1 MGALPMSSSLAD
13 PWLSLYGRRSTS
25 PSPVS
30 RMMSAFARDFR
41 PGVDINLGVGYVN
54 EETIPGQQIAQALQ
68 AVLSR
73 PDVYPHALNYG
84 GSEGSPN
91 LVSALRRFLVRNDVG
106 GLTERVLEQRRI
118 IIGASGVTS
127 LLDAIATVMRPG
139 IVVTG
144 DPLYYIYSDYL
155 ARLGF
160 TLLPIPEDHEGLK
173 TELIQERLAPV
184 LDQLSFF
191 YVVTVGNPTSS
202 ILTNSRRREL
212 VSIATRISSRL
223 GRQVPLFLDNA
234 YELLVHG
241 PSAQRL
247 EACSLHDAARIVYE
261 LGTLSKILAPALRI
275 GYVLGPPGTLMDAL
289 VQHTSDVGFSA
300 PLINQEMAAYLLD
313 HVADDHVRLVNAG
326 YRAKAAAVRG
336 WIESELGSEL
346 EDVRGGEAGF
356 YYYLTFVRTHTQ
368 EGSPLYR
375 YASRTTGRPEVDGGQ
390 DGPNPRVVYVPGA
403 FCVHPQ
409 GDYAEAGRR
418 QLRLSYGYASLDE
431 IRRGLV
437 ILGEA
442 ARYARDG
449 SL

>member
-1 MGALPMSSSLAD
+1 MSPPLGAPL
-13 PWLSLYGRRSTS
+13 LSPYGRRSTFA
-25 PSPVS
+25 SPVS

-41 PGVDINLGVGYVN
+41 AGVDINLGVGYVN
-54 EETIPGQQIAQALQ
+54 EETIPGEQIAHALGK
-68 AVLSR
+68 VLSN

-91 LVSALRRFLVRNDVG
+91 LVSALRRFLGRNRVG
-106 GLTERVLEQRRI
+106 GLTERVLEERRI
-118 IIGASGVTS
+118 VIGASGVTS

-139 IVVTG
+139 VVVTG

-160 TLLPIPEDHEGLK
+160 TVLPIPEDHEGLD
-173 TELIQERLAPV
+173 TQLIEEKVASV

-202 ILTNSRRREL
+202 ILTNARRRQL
-212 VSIATRISSRL
+212 VGIVTRISSRL
-223 GRQVPLFLDNA
+223 GRRVPLFLDNA

-241 PSAQRL
+241 PSAERP
-247 EACSLHDAARIVYE
+247 EACSLHDTAGVVYE

-275 GYVLGPPGTLMDAL
+275 GYVLGPPGALMDAL
-289 VQHTSDVGFSA
+289 VQHTNDVGFSA
-300 PLINQEMAAYLLD
+300 PLMNQEMAAYLLD

-326 YRAKAAAVRG
+326 YHAKAAAVRDF
-336 WIESELGSEL
+336 IQSELVSEL
-346 EDVRGGEAGF
+346 EDVVGGEAGF
-356 YYYLTFVRTHTQ
+356 YYYLTFRRTKTH
-368 EGSPLYR
+368 EGSPLHR
-375 YASRTTGRPEVDGGQ
+375 YVSRTTGRLDVDGSR
-390 DGPNPRVVYVPGA
+390 DCPNPRVIYVPGA

-409 GDYAEAGRR
+409 GDYVEAGGR

-442 ARYARDG
+442 ARYARERE
-449 SL
+449 L